1 MKSIFSKTMM
11 LLCLSTMVFSYTTKP
26 GGEGFE
32 IYLNNKVVI
41 QQYGSEMNTVKSLPL
56 NLQAS
61 NDELTIKYHHCGNI
75 GKNRVITIKDQQNN
89 VLKEFRYVDA
99 TSGVSAMLV
108 RVKDL
113 TVLKKGNSSLLKLY
127 YSSSELPK
135 GRMLASLMT
144 NTGNTINP

>member
-1 MKSIFSKTMM
+1 M

-41 QQYGSEMNTVKSLPL
+41 QQYGNEMNTVKSLPL

>member
-1 MKSIFSKTMM
+1 M

-41 QQYGSEMNTVKSLPL
+41 QQYGNEMNTVKSLPL

-61 NDELTIKYHHCGNI
+61 NDELNIQYHHCGNI
-75 GKNRVITIKDQQNN
+75 VKNRVITNKDQQNN

-144 NTGNTINP
+144 NASNATNP

>member
-1 MKSIFSKTMM
+1 M
-11 LLCLSTMVFSYTTKP
+11 LLCRSTMVFSYTTKP

-41 QQYGSEMNTVKSLPL
+41 QQYGNEMNTVKSLPL

-144 NTGNTINP
+144 NASNAINP

>member
-1 MKSIFSKTMM
+1 M

>member
-1 MKSIFSKTMM
+1 M
-11 LLCLSTMVFSYTTKP
+11 LLCLSTMVFSYPTKP
-26 GGEGFE
+26 GGAGFE
-32 IYLNNKVVI
+32 IYLNTKVVI

-75 GKNRVITIKDQQNN
+75 GKNLVITIKDQQNN

-144 NTGNTINP
+144 NTGNAINP

>member
-1 MKSIFSKTMM
+1 MM

-41 QQYGSEMNTVKSLPL
+41 QQYGNEMNTVKSLPL

>member
-41 QQYGSEMNTVKSLPL
+41 QQYGNEMNTVKSLPL